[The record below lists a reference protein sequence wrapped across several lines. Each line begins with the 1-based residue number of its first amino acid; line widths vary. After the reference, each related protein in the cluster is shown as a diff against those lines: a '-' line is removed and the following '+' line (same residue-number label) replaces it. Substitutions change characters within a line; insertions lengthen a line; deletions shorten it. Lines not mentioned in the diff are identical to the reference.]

1 MAKQLLFSD
10 SARRKMMGGVDI
22 LAQAVGST
30 LGPTGRNVIISK
42 SFGGPLVT
50 KDGVTVSKEIELPDP
65 FENMGA
71 KLVNVVA
78 SKTSDVAGDG
88 TTTATILARAIYR
101 EGLRNVTSGA
111 NPTAVRRG
119 IEKAVEVAVSELHEK
134 LSRPVSKKEEIAQ
147 VAAIS
152 ANNDPAIGNMLA
164 DAVERV
170 GRDGVITVEEGKTAS
185 TTLEF
190 VEGMQFDKGY
200 LSPYFVTSPTTME
213 VIFEDA
219 LILLHEKKISSLRE
233 MIPLLE
239 KVAQSG
245 KPLLIV
251 AEDLEG
257 EALATLVVNKLRGV
271 LNIAAVKAPG
281 FGDRRKA
288 MLGDMAVLTGGTVIS
303 EDLGLKLENLQLSQL
318 GRAKQVK
325 VDKDTTTIIQGDGK
339 KADIQRRIDQLRR
352 QIEETDSEY
361 DKEKFQERLA
371 KLSGGVALVRV
382 GAPTEADMK
391 QTKARVED
399 ALHATRAAAEEGIV
413 PGGGV
418 ALIRVI
424 PAVEKLHAELQGDEK
439 LGAAIVLRALEE
451 PTRYIASNSG
461 HDGGVIAQEVKSNS
475 GAVGFDA
482 NTGNFVDMFEAG
494 IIDPTKVT
502 RTALQNAASI
512 AALMLTTEAMV
523 TSIKDDEKEALPR
536 SKALSARDLG
546 GKGNLAR
553 DGSLQ
558 SVPPGFFFRRESHF
572 LVSIPSVPA
581 GSSVRNW
588 CRMIFWEYQWSWVKS
603 RDGLFPALQRP

>member
-1 MAKQLLFSD
+1 VAKQLIFSD
-10 SARRKMMGGVDI
+10 AGRRKMLGGVDT
-22 LAQAVGST
+22 LAKAVGST
-30 LGPTGRNVIISK
+30 LGPTGRNVIVSK

-50 KDGVTVSKEIELPDP
+50 KDGVTVSKEIELNDP

-119 IEKAVEVAVSELHEK
+119 IEKAVEVAVNELHDK

-147 VAAIS
+147 VGSIS
-152 ANNDPAIGNMLA
+152 ANNDPTIGAMLA
-164 DAVERV
+164 DAVEKV

-185 TTLEF
+185 TMLEF

-213 VIFEDA
+213 IVFEDA

-233 MIPLLE
+233 LIPLLE

-251 AEDLEG
+251 AEDVEG

-318 GRAKQVK
+318 GQAKQIK
-325 VDKDTTTIIQGDGK
+325 VDKDTTTVIQGAGK
-339 KADIQRRIDQLRR
+339 KAGIQRRIDQLRR

-371 KLSGGVALVRV
+371 KLSGGVALIRV
-382 GAPTEADMK
+382 GAPTETDMK
-391 QTKARVED
+391 QTKARIED

-424 PAVEKLHAELQGDEK
+424 PAVEKLHSELQGDEK
-439 LGAAIVLRALEE
+439 LGVAIILRALEE

-461 HDGGVIAQEVKSNS
+461 HDGGVIAEEVKSKS

-512 AALMLTTEAMV
+512 AALMLTTEAMI
-523 TSIKDDEKEALPR
+523 TNIKDDEKE
-536 SKALSARDLG
+536 G
-546 GKGNLAR
+546 G
-553 DGSLQ
+553 
-558 SVPPGFFFRRESHF
+558 PGIE
-572 LVSIPSVPA
+572 
-581 GSSVRNW
+581 GSVR
-588 CRMIFWEYQWSWVKS
+588 
-603 RDGLFPALQRP
+603 